1 MGKLTVERTVWIDAS
16 RERVWQ
22 AITVA
27 EQLMKWWSDHWEI
40 DSLEPG
46 SAIRFGE
53 PGDLMNA
60 TVETADAPEKFAIRW
75 PPQPEYH
82 NIEIFTIFELEVEN
96 GGTLVKVTETG
107 FEELPD
113 DIRQTRFESTSK
125 GYETVLGELKK
136 YVEGEK

>member
-1 MGKLTVERTVWIDAS
+1 
-16 RERVWQ
+16 
-22 AITVA
+22 
-27 EQLMKWWSDHWEI
+27 
-40 DSLEPG
+40 
-46 SAIRFGE
+46 
-53 PGDLMNA
+53 
-60 TVETADAPEKFAIRW
+60 EKFAIRW